1 VIVRADGD
9 RQAETGD
16 AAARLAAADYIA
28 DMSGSLAV
36 IARTHGLET
45 LGYVL
50 EMAELEARSY
60 RRSPA

>member
-1 VIVRADGD
+1 VGAQEDGQD
-9 RQAETGD
+9 ETGD
-16 AAARLAAADYIA
+16 AEARLAAADYIA
-28 DMSGSLAV
+28 DMSGSLAA
-36 IARTHGLET
+36 IARTQGLKT